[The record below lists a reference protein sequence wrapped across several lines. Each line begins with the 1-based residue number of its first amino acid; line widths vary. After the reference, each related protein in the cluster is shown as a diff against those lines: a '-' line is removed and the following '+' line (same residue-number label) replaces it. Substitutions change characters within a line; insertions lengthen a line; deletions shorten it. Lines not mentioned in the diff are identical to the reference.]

1 MNMLV
6 DNNIATM
13 KLVKS
18 NKQSSST
25 LAICLLACFAV
36 LTIWSS
42 NKQING
48 ALDYDEY
55 DEYNEEVVSQDVIN
69 RRLQVYPKSYHKW
82 NDNVSDSSSNH
93 NYVRRHASLG
103 RPGRESRE
111 LLKEKHSM
119 PLQICSR
126 AAPISHEYDLE
137 IFTKYA
143 NKCQSLMETPK
154 EETSVLLLDGLHV
167 FGRAGNNFIEFFHAL
182 QFAQDHTHSNDNVNS
197 RFLNDT
203 MIVGIMSGSWAIQ
216 LIQEFSFAIQDDNLL
231 SFKEMFEL
239 AFCVKI
245 FDNESELKEYKQV
258 KRVDNRD
265 TTRDMFLYSPLRTEE
280 GDEPGS
286 ISKTGV
292 KLQSEYVEYQTH
304 LLRTFWRSYNTG
316 VGVDMHHN
324 QVQDM
329 CSVVDKMYPQ
339 DRKKNKGIKYTVIHS
354 RSLEGEPGKLLLKR
368 IAVGSGC
375 DDRAALD
382 MEPSYIKSIL
392 KETDML
398 GHPVLFITDHQRP
411 EILQKLRD
419 DPDIGPNIRLI
430 PDEVSWVGGDIT
442 AAVMSSVFI
451 GNPAS
456 TLSGFI
462 AKSRVALGYTDNYLF
477 RKRKDRL
484 NEWKD
489 VRTPV
494 EIFDRRYMGSM
505 N

>member
-1 MNMLV
+1 MAKKKFFGPLLLCCIGIVCSIWNLKRSRDSINYYHDTDNTI
-6 DNNIATM
+6 DNNDIGT
-13 KLVKS
+13 
-18 NKQSSST
+18 
-25 LAICLLACFAV
+25 
-36 LTIWSS
+36 
-42 NKQING
+42 
-48 ALDYDEY
+48 
-55 DEYNEEVVSQDVIN
+55 
-69 RRLQVYPKSYHKW
+69 RRQLKVYPKSYHKW
-82 NDNVSDSSSNH
+82 NDNDASDSSSNH
-93 NYVRRHASLG
+93 NKSLG

-126 AAPISHEYDLE
+126 AAPISHSYDLE

-143 NKCQSLMETPK
+143 NICQEHMSKPK
-154 EETSVLLLDGLHV
+154 SETSVLLLDGLAG
-167 FGRAGNNFIEFFHAL
+167 FGRTGNNFIEFLHAL
-182 QFAQDHTHSNDNVNS
+182 QYARDQPENTN
-197 RFLNDT
+197 
-203 MIVGIMSGSWAIQ
+203 MIVGIMFGTFFQQ

-258 KRVDNRD
+258 ERVDNRD
-265 TTRDMFLYSPLRTEE
+265 TTRDMFLYAPLRSEE

-316 VGVDMHHN
+316 DGVDMHHN

-329 CSVVDKMYPQ
+329 CSVVDRMYPQ
-339 DRKKNKGIKYTVIHS
+339 DRKKNQGIKYTVIHS
-354 RSLEGEPGKLLLKR
+354 RSLEGDPGKHLLKR

-411 EILQKLRD
+411 EILRKLRD

-477 RKRKDRL
+477 RRL
-484 NEWKD
+484 KENKSGSGRVMEWTD

-494 EIFDRRYMGSM
+494 EIFDRRVMGAHS
-505 N
+505 